1 MAIAL
6 DHTKTMTWSILI
18 DHARL
23 WGERMKEDRM
33 THLREKLT
41 FYIYIFL
48 GNNKKSNKIIIVVYQ
63 QIKILRKTLYM
74 EVTMVTATI
83 WKSSEFSSC
92 ISVLLSFWSIFKYR
106 RIANFIT
113 MKQATNER
121 SKITIIGIWINVESQ
136 WAK

>member
-1 MAIAL
+1 
-6 DHTKTMTWSILI
+6 
-18 DHARL
+18 
-23 WGERMKEDRM
+23 MKEDRM

-83 WKSSEFSSC
+83 
-92 ISVLLSFWSIFKYR
+92 
-106 RIANFIT
+106 
-113 MKQATNER
+113 
-121 SKITIIGIWINVESQ
+121 
-136 WAK
+136 

>member
-1 MAIAL
+1 MSIAL

-23 WGERMKEDRM
+23 WGERMKEARM

-83 WKSSEFSSC
+83 WKSSEFSCC

>member
-23 WGERMKEDRM
+23 WGERMKEARM

-113 MKQATNER
+113 MKQATNDLKLLLLVFE
-121 SKITIIGIWINVESQ
+121 
-136 WAK
+136 